1 MLQRATSAS
10 QARARFLPGATI
22 ALALRATKIKTIKT
36 T

>member
-22 ALALRATKIKTIKT
+22 ALRATKIKTIKT